1 MAKLSKKYY
10 QTINNNNKGAKMN
23 NIISINQD
31 LFRLWLNGHLTAFRI
46 MSRNQQSINAI
57 KALNDNSKELERLGQ
72 NRYGPEYKSQ
82 QYKLIDFFL

>member
-31 LFRLWLNGHLTAFRI
+31 LFRLWLNGHLTAYRI

-72 NRYGPEYKSQ
+72 NRYGPEYKRQ

>member
-1 MAKLSKKYY
+1 MEKLSKKYC
-10 QTINNNNKGAKMN
+10 QTINNNNKGSKMN

-72 NRYGPEYKSQ
+72 NRYGPEYKRQ
-82 QYKLIDFFL
+82 KYKLIDFFL